1 MCIIAIIGYY
11 HQSKNGGHGY
21 RKAIQE
27 RKYDNMKARLF
38 AKKLLSAALIA
49 AVIAVAVPL
58 SFSTANA
65 AATVAEMP
73 KFDPAKHTD
82 QSASLTINDAA
93 INKAWKD
100 TGKFSLR
107 DGAETPNTVLFE
119 GIKYTPRDTVY
130 AMITVNWNTSTANAT
145 MSPDPDD
152 NSKQVVGFVY
162 GKNSTGYDCTGV
174 RPAWNNLCGL
184 GGDAM
189 FNGGSN
195 HKVTYL
201 IQYSAAGGSVDVYA
215 KLVAYPGRDGYV
227 DEQTEVEYYLG
238 SVSTSNFVFGAT
250 ALKATRAD
258 VTFSDIKVWTDQL
271 PLDNETVVND
281 MTDNIYLIKGTQL
294 EKGPVVMKDSKN
306 FECTPTGNFGFSSFW
321 FEGIKYDLSDG
332 KSFTFSATIELHD
345 NNKYTESF
353 IGFVP
358 AKVNGDF
365 YRIGLAANGEM
376 EDRDGDGKA
385 EWGPT
390 DEYITAFA
398 PNTQNVG
405 PNAVG
410 GEGCY
415 SGNTIRVKGTKAG
428 AFARLRVVMT
438 ADKIVSYINGKQAQV
453 FDISSAES
461 VEPCGFLT
469 FRSIGDTIKV
479 TDLKV
484 YGTALSKTTPELPP
498 AIPDEPV
505 YNSAYDDIADLGTM
519 TGGSAVN
526 GSFGVKGNADFTS
539 VIYEGNYI
547 INTVGDFVVNSRS
560 KQKDGSTTPWSGPRI
575 GICSIDDEV
584 FNISF
589 MAGSTAV
596 LVNGGTGSFSSPGS
610 ANFVAKEGEKV
621 HFAQQFNYELMTY
634 NLWINHEHVIINA
647 NIPTGT
653 AKKIE
658 PNLSIITEGADVSF
672 SNYKIFGK
680 GVKADLDEETR
691 RIKLDPVFRST
702 TIPAMPAGGVN
713 YFQNIELVE
722 MDGAGLVAEYIDGVF
737 RNLYSDDTGDV
748 RFVDAQKNRNI
759 NGLKNSSTFVWRFKY
774 TFKETDPEYKKEDDC
789 TEFTLRR
796 YSLPS
801 NSKRN
806 DVCVRITKDA
816 ISIVRYKDDA
826 ASVLTTAKFT
836 RTANKAC
843 DIAIV
848 SSPDYTKVWVDGK
861 IALGMIGTGKYTI
874 DLRYK
879 AFHTAS
885 ELKDIQVY
893 TVVNDSDPVTILD
906 PEYNRVKQTGKT
918 VDEIASVDLPI
929 ANMKIS
935 VWTAVAGFAA
945 VLCLAGIAV
954 TTVLFIKKRKSR

>member
-1 MCIIAIIGYY
+1 
-11 HQSKNGGHGY
+11 
-21 RKAIQE
+21 
-27 RKYDNMKARLF
+27 MKARLF

-93 INKAWKD
+93 INQVWKD

-119 GIKYTPRDTVY
+119 GIKYTQRDTVY

-145 MSPDPDD
+145 MSPDPAD
-152 NSKQVVGFVY
+152 NPKQVVGFVY

-238 SVSTSNFVFGAT
+238 AVSTSNFVFGAT

-281 MTDNIYLIKGTQL
+281 MTDNVYLLKGQLL
-294 EKGPVVMKDSKN
+294 EKGTVLVKNTKN
-306 FECTPTGNFGFSSFW
+306 FECAPTGSFGFASFW
-321 FEGIKYDLSDG
+321 FEGIKYDLSNG
-332 KSFTFSATIELHD
+332 KSLTYSATLKLHD
-345 NNKYTESF
+345 GNKYTESF

-376 EDRDGDGKA
+376 EDRDGDGEA

-390 DEYITAFA
+390 DEYMTAFA

-405 PNAVG
+405 PSAVG
-410 GEGCY
+410 GEGWN
-415 SGNTIRVKGTKAG
+415 SGTQRTAAGTKDG
-428 AFARLRVVMT
+428 TEVRLRVEMT
-438 ADKIVSYINGKQAQV
+438 ADKIVSYLNGKQAQV
-453 FDISSAES
+453 LDISSAES

-469 FRSIGDTIKV
+469 FRSISNTIKV
-479 TDLKV
+479 TDLKI
-484 YGTALSKTTPELPP
+484 YGTALSKTTPDLPP

-505 YNSAYDDIADLGTM
+505 YNSAYDDIVYLGTM
-519 TGGSAVN
+519 TGGSPMD
-526 GSFGVKGNADFTS
+526 GSFNVTGNANFSS
-539 VIYEGNYI
+539 VVYKGNYI

-575 GICSIDDEV
+575 GICRIDDEQ
-584 FNISF
+584 FNIAF
-589 MAGSTAV
+589 MAGSTNV
-596 LVNGGTGSFSSPGS
+596 LVNGGSGSFPSPGS
-610 ANFVAKEGEKV
+610 VNFVAKEGEKV

-653 AKKIE
+653 AKKIQ
-658 PNLSIITEGADVSF
+658 PDLSIITEGADVSF
-672 SNYKIFGK
+672 TNYKIFGK
-680 GVKADLDEETR
+680 GVEADLDEEAR
-691 RIKLDPVFRST
+691 RIKLDPIFNSK

-713 YFQNIELVE
+713 YFQNIDVVE
-722 MDGAGLVAEYIDGVF
+722 KDAAGLVAEYIDGFF

-748 RFVDAQKNRNI
+748 RFVDAKGNRNI

-774 TFKETDPEYKKEDDC
+774 TFKETDPEYKKGDDC
-789 TEFTLRR
+789 AEITLRR

-801 NSKRN
+801 NSHRN
-806 DVCVRITKDA
+806 DVSVRISNDT
-816 ISIVRYKDDA
+816 ISIVRYTDDTA
-826 ASVLTTAKFT
+826 AVLASAKFT
-836 RTANKAC
+836 RTADKAC

-848 SSPDYTKVWVDGK
+848 SSPDYTKVWVDNNPV
-861 IALGMIGTGKYTI
+861 LSVVGTGKYTI
-874 DLRYK
+874 DLRYR
-879 AFHTAS
+879 AFHTAG
-885 ELKDIQVY
+885 EMKDIQVY
-893 TVVNDSDPVTILD
+893 TVVNDSDPVTIFD
-906 PEYNRVKQTGKT
+906 PDYGRVKQTGKT
-918 VDEIASVDLPI
+918 VNEIASVDLPI
-929 ANMKIS
+929 ANIKIS